1 MKSRELILSILQDN
15 LHHAQDRMKK
25 FADLKR
31 TERSFNSGDWVYLRL
46 QPYKQQ
52 TVAQRRNMKLSPRFY
67 GPFKVVERVGSVA
80 YKLDLPEESRIHPV
94 FHVSCLKE
102 KLGRRHQLVV
112 TLPPTDREGV
122 VRPEPEVILSRR
134 MKKAR
139 GKAVTEVLVKW
150 RGLKDE
156 EASWVELQELSK
168 RFPDLA
174 GKVF

>member
-1 MKSRELILSILQDN
+1 
-15 LHHAQDRMKK
+15 MKK

-31 TERSFNSGDWVYLRL
+31 TERSFEKGDWVYLRL

-67 GPFKVVERVGSVA
+67 GPFQVVEKIGGAA
-80 YKLDLPEESRIHPV
+80 YKLLLPEDSKIHPV

-122 VRPEPEVILSRR
+122 VRPEPEEILARR

-139 GKAVTEVLVKW
+139 GRAVIKVLVRW
-150 RGLKDE
+150 RGLKE
-156 EASWVELQELSK
+156 EDASWVELEDLAK